1 MAKMKRCPVCGSP
14 VKVENL
20 ERHLKKVHPGED
32 VDTGLSKDE
41 QKKIKARE
49 RRGVSRR
56 EGAVVAII
64 AIVIAVIIILALTIE
79 PNTLVGKQ
87 APHFS
92 IEDVETSLNYQL
104 PNSFYGEVVLL
115 EFFYPDCGA
124 CQAFM
129 PTMNS
134 LYSSYYQDVTFIS
147 IDVNNEDTEQV
158 VRNFKVQYSSGDWIY
173 SIDITGAI
181 SKDYKVDATPKTFIV
196 DIRGAVEGTVEYEHR
211 GTASYQDIASELDRV
226 LSS

>member
-32 VDTGLSKDE
+32 VDIGLSKDE
-41 QKKIKARE
+41 QKRIKAKE
-49 RRGVSRR
+49 RKGVSRR

-64 AIVIAVIIILALTIE
+64 AIIIAVIIILALTIE
-79 PNTLVGKQ
+79 PDTLVGEQ

-92 IEDVETSLNYQL
+92 IEDVESSLVYQL
-104 PNSFYGEVVLL
+104 PNAFYGEVVLL

-129 PTMNS
+129 PTMNN
-134 LYSSYYQDVTFIS
+134 LYSNYYQDVDFIS
-147 IDVNNEDTEQV
+147 IDVNKDDTKQIV
-158 VRNFKVQYSSGDWIY
+158 KDFKVQYSSGGWIY
-173 SIDITGAI
+173 SIDVMGTI
-181 SKDYKVDATPKTFIV
+181 SKDYKVDATPKTFII
-196 DIRGAVEGTVEYEHR
+196 DIRGAPEGTVEYEHR
-211 GTASYQDIASELDRV
+211 GIAPYQDIASELDRV
-226 LSS
+226 LGS